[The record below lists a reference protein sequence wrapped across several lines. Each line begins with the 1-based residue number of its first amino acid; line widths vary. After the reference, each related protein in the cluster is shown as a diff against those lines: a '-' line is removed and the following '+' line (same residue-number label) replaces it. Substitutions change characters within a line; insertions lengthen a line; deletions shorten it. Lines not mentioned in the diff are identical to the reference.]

1 MVKKILIV
9 EDESI
14 TSFELEMKAQ
24 RWGYSVVGIAISGEE
39 AFKMAIELKPDLII
53 MDIMINGMEDGVEL
67 IERIQSE
74 IEVPFIYLTAYSSNT
89 IMNRAHKTSPYA
101 YILKP
106 FDDKELK
113 FAIELAFYKHD
124 LEKELK
130 KADKQYNDLMDNL
143 MTGIFIA
150 DIKGDILSINK
161 FLADILSNCSLD
173 DTLDRRIELQNQLKT
188 KTFLEKL
195 KKNGKINN
203 QTFTIVKKD
212 ENIKMNLNA
221 KLENNRI
228 YGIIN

>member
-195 KKNGKINN
+195 KKDGKINN